1 MTFERVGEE
10 VVKVT
15 QRKRVKLKPVEDRSQ
30 YCMQKSDDRLRE
42 IIRGM
47 DDRERMIVLEE
58 IVNIYLLGEE
68 SAHV

>member
-1 MTFERVGEE
+1 MIFERVGEE

-15 QRKRVKLKPVEDRSQ
+15 QRKRVKLKPVENRPQ
-30 YCMQKSDDRLRE
+30 YCMQKSDDRLR
-42 IIRGM
+42 
-47 DDRERMIVLEE
+47 E